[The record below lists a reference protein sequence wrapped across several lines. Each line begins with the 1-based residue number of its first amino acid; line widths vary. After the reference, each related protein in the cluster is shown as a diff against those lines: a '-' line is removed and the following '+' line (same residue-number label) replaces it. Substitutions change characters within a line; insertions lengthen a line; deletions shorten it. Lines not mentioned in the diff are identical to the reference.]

1 MQKAQENSAINGAS
15 ESSMAEREARQQVL
29 ANQLNELQDEINKLR
44 SQIEEFELTA
54 PKKGTIIKLNK
65 MDNMFVQAGETVM
78 VLEPS
83 DSFYL
88 FNKSLAVFSFFAFWI
103 FFRLYV
109 AH

>member
-1 MQKAQENSAINGAS
+1 
-15 ESSMAEREARQQVL
+15 
-29 ANQLNELQDEINKLR
+29 
-44 SQIEEFELTA
+44 
-54 PKKGTIIKLNK
+54 

-103 FFRLYV
+103 FRTTYRGSLIEHSAV
-109 AH
+109 LVLMEA